1 MRKNKNT
8 LPAEQIPEIATTIEV
23 VETETTSK
31 VVDDF
36 NTEDNSVDDST
47 LNIAAELLHYPLER
61 DIIQEPIISTEE
73 KSNSLLSF
81 VILGITPNTGKTA
94 VEINN
99 VVYETNISDLK
110 GLIRHIETHI
120 HKAGF

>member
-8 LPAEQIPEIATTIEV
+8 SLTEQTLEVTPAALV
-23 VETETTSK
+23 VETETISEI
-31 VVDDF
+31 VDSS
-36 NTEDNSVDDST
+36 NTEDIDDST

-61 DIIQEPIISTEE
+61 VDDVIQEPLLSIKDKT
-73 KSNSLLSF
+73 NNRLSF

-94 VEINN
+94 VEIDN
-99 VVYETNISDLK
+99 VVYETNVNDLK